1 VTVRRLAVLQWLGL
15 LLGAAFWGAAHIVGY
30 GITEA
35 DCSRGSSG
43 WGISL
48 DLWEA
53 LVLGIAGSLV
63 IVSVASAAAVVLG
76 TREASYEAAPP
87 VGRMRFFAI
96 AALVAD
102 TLFLAMIVLYAVG
115 TIANL
120 PCRQA

>member
-15 LLGAAFWGAAHIVGY
+15 LLGAALWGTAHIVGY

-48 DLWEA
+48 DLWEG

-63 IVSVASAAAVVLG
+63 LVSAASAAAVVIG
-76 TREASYEAAPP
+76 TRETSYEAAPP
-87 VGRMRFFAI
+87 IGRMRFFAI

-102 TLFLAMIVLYAVG
+102 SIFLVMIVLYAVG
-115 TIANL
+115 TMANVA
-120 PCRQA
+120 CRQA

>member
-1 VTVRRLAVLQWLGL
+1 MRRLAVLQWLGL
-15 LLGAAFWGAAHIVGY
+15 LLGAAFWGAAHILGY
-30 GITEA
+30 GVTEA

-48 DLWEA
+48 DLWEG
-53 LVLGIAGSLV
+53 LVTGIAAALALASAL
-63 IVSVASAAAVVLG
+63 SAAAVVVG

-96 AALVAD
+96 AALTAD
-102 TLFLAMIVLYAVG
+102 AIFLAIILLYAVG
-115 TIANL
+115 VTASV